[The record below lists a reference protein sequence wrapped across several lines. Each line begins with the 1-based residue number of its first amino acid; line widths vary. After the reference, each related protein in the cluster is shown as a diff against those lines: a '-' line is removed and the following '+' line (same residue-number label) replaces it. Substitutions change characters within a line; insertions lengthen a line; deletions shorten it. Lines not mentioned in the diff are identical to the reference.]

1 MKLNK
6 ATLDKALTVT
16 VAVASAVLPILVDQH
31 VITALLAA
39 DIGSGLAVLTG
50 GYHGGSAIAK
60 ANTEP
65 SVTPLP

>member
-1 MKLNK
+1 MKLTK
-6 ATLDKALTVT
+6 STIDKGLTVV

-50 GYHGGSAIAK
+50 GYHGGSAVAK
-60 ANTEP
+60 ATTEP
-65 SVTPLP
+65 SVAPLP